1 MTDLVADGDE
11 DDFGSGIKRKDIGV
25 DPLSGGVGIGGE
37 RRNVAVSSAD
47 DDTNPCSG
55 QSFDDGG
62 IGAVESNFLDR
73 SGLEELGGF

>member
-11 DDFGSGIKRKDIGV
+11 HDFGGGIKRKDIGV
-25 DPLSGGVGIGGE
+25 DPLSSGVRIGGK

-47 DDTNPCSG
+47 DDTDPCSG

-62 IGAVESNFLDR
+62 IGAVKSNFLN
-73 SGLEELGGF
+73 